1 MKLRVLLLVLSCCAV
16 AGQAHAGLFNDDEA
30 RQQIQQLAARI
41 TALEAAN
48 KQQADTNNQQAE
60 FIRQQT
66 RTMLDLQSQID
77 GLNAQLR
84 GQLGQNEDLAHTLQD
99 AEKRQK
105 DFYIDLDTRLRR
117 FESGEAAIVQPAAS
131 GVASAVPATASAED
145 DIAQGDRAYEIAHRR
160 FKAGKHQD
168 AVAAFD
174 DFLKKFPDS
183 VYVPYAYYEMGNA
196 YFVLADYQKALDSYQ
211 VLVGKY
217 GASPKAADAM
227 LGMADCYA
235 ERKEVA
241 SAKKMLRQIIAKYPG
256 SETASAATKRLSALK

>member
-1 MKLRVLLLVLSCCAV
+1 MKKLRVLLLALSCCAV

-30 RQQIQQLAARI
+30 RAQIQQLAARI
-41 TALEAAN
+41 SALEATT
-48 KQQADTNNQQAE
+48 KQQGDANSQQAE
-60 FIRQQT
+60 TLKQQT

-77 GLNAQLR
+77 GLNTQLR
-84 GQLGQNEDLAHTLQD
+84 NQLGQNEDLAHALQD

-117 FESGEAAIVQPAAS
+117 FESGEAAAPQAAPAAS
-131 GVASAVPATASAED
+131 AAIATVTAED
-145 DIAQGDRAYEIAHRR
+145 DIAQGDRAYEAAHRL

-183 VYVPYAYYEMGNA
+183 VYAPYAYYEMGNA

-211 VLVGKY
+211 VLAGKY

-227 LGMADCYA
+227 LGMADCYT
-235 ERKEVA
+235 ERKEAA
-241 SAKKMLRQIIAKYPG
+241 SAKKVLKQIIAKYPG
-256 SETASAATKRLSALK
+256 SEAAAAAAKRLPALK